1 MYFVR
6 EMLHLPDLIS
16 DLALILCTAAV
27 VTLIFKWIKQPVV
40 LGYIIAG
47 LLVGPNVQL
56 FPTVIE
62 TEGIRTW
69 ADIGVIFLM
78 FTLGLE
84 FSFRKLL
91 KVGGVAVITAI
102 FEISLTLLAGFS
114 LGQLLG
120 WDFMN
125 SLFLGGILSIA
136 STTIIIRSYDEL
148 KVRTQK
154 FTDVVLGVLIIEDLI
169 AVVLMVILSTIAVSR
184 TFEGVE
190 MAYSVFK
197 LVFFLIIWFVSGIFF
212 LPTLIKKIKHFLNDE
227 TLLIVSL
234 ALCFLMVMLASEAG
248 YSSALGAFIMGSI
261 LAETTKAEKIE
272 HLVLPIKTLFVAI
285 FFVSVG
291 MLIDPNTLVEH
302 YIPVILATLILVIGK
317 PIFVTIGA
325 LISGQPLK
333 IAIQSGMSLSQIG
346 EFSFIIAGLGLS
358 LGVTNEILYPV
369 AVAVSV
375 LTTFTTPFMIRYSEK
390 YYEFLNRTLPKKWL
404 DRIQNYSLATQ
415 RIRVE
420 NNWRKLIQSYLIDTM
435 IFSVII
441 ITIILLSTK
450 IISPYFSSIEGSE
463 FIIASVSLFLLFPF
477 LGALAFRRSGK
488 DSFLILWQ
496 NPFFRGPLIMMYLA
510 KIFLAIIFLGILFSQ
525 LFSPIFAVW
534 GIVISILL
542 LFIFRLKIQAFYS
555 KIEDRF
561 KKNLNER
568 KNQTSPKIESL
579 VPWDAHFSRFEITST
594 SPMVGK
600 KLEEIKMRE
609 NFGINVALIER
620 GQKTITVP
628 MKTEMIY
635 PNDILS
641 IIGTDEQLKQFRNF
655 LEKSEL
661 PETEHLD
668 TSVTLQQ
675 FIIPEN
681 SELIGKNIRQSKIRE
696 FTHGLIIG
704 IERNNQRLLN
714 PHSNFVFEPND
725 LVWIA
730 GNKSRIEIFIKN
742 FIPIN

>member
-1 MYFVR
+1 
-6 EMLHLPDLIS
+6 MLHLPDLIS

-47 LLVGPNVQL
+47 LLVSPNVQL

-212 LPTLIKKIKHFLNDE
+212 LPTIIKKIKRFLNDE

-234 ALCFLMVMLASEAG
+234 ALCFLMVLLASEAG

-291 MLIDPNTLVEH
+291 MLINPNTLVDH
-302 YIPVILATLILVIGK
+302 YIPVILATIILVIGK

-404 DRIQNYSLATQ
+404 DRIRNYSLATQ

-420 NNWRKLIQSYLIDTM
+420 NNWRKLIQSYLIDTLV
-435 IFSVII
+435 FSVII

-450 IISPYFSSIEGSE
+450 IISPYFSSIDGSE
-463 FIIASVSLFLLFPF
+463 YLIASLSLLLLFPF

-510 KIFLAIIFLGILFSQ
+510 KIFLAIIYLGILFSQ
-525 LFSPIFAVW
+525 LFSPMIAIW

-542 LFIFRLKIQAFYS
+542 LFVFRLRIQTFYS
-555 KIEDRF
+555 KIENRF

-579 VPWDAHFSRFEITST
+579 LPWDAHFSRFEINAI
-594 SPMVGK
+594 SPIVGK
-600 KLEEIKMRE
+600 KLEEIMMRE
-609 NFGINVALIER
+609 NFGINIALIER

-628 MKTEMIY
+628 MKTEIIY

-641 IIGTDEQLKQFRNF
+641 IIGTDEQLNQFRNF

-668 TSVTLQQ
+668 SSVTLQQ

-681 SELIGKNIRQSKIRE
+681 SELIGKNIRESKIRE
-696 FTHGLIIG
+696 LTHGLVVG

-714 PHSNFVFEPND
+714 PNSDFVFETND

-742 FIPIN
+742 FIPES